1 MRRNTIE
8 DFWAKVDVRGP
19 DDCWLWT
26 RGVSR
31 SGYGT
36 INMAGKVLSAH
47 RVAYEAHHG
56 VTLTHGRELIV
67 CHRCDQPL
75 CCNPAHLF
83 LGTQKDNAQDR
94 KAKGR
99 QAPARRGSANEWAK
113 FTDDQVR
120 EIRALHATGE
130 WSYPRLGARFGM
142 HPQNIGRIVRREGYA
157 DVI

>member
-8 DFWAKVDVRGP
+8 DFWAKVDKRGP

-26 RGVSR
+26 RAKSK

-36 INMAGKVLSAH
+36 FNMEGRVLSAH
-47 RVAYEAHHG
+47 RVAYEAANN
-56 VTLTHGRELIV
+56 VTLTFGRSLVV
-67 CHRCDQPL
+67 CHRCDVPL

-83 LGTQKDNAQDR
+83 LGTQKENQQDR

-120 EIRALHATGE
+120 EIRRLHATGD
-130 WSYPRLGARFGM
+130 WSYPRLGAHFGM
-142 HPQNIGRIVRREGYA
+142 HPQNIGRIVRREGYV